1 MPKIEVPDL
10 PTGTDK
16 ATWVRWGVLV
26 LVTILSAFLS
36 QFLTDRAVEKVRE
49 EVKQE
54 VQSLKVTE

>member
-10 PTGTDK
+10 PKTDDK